1 MNEEDY
7 KIAIELY
14 QRIKHVIIGYSLYEV
29 KIELAKKISEYEA
42 EIWNAEMPP
51 MTSKEARENIKN
63 GE

>member
-7 KIAIELY
+7 KIAIERY
-14 QRIKHVIIGYSLYEV
+14 QRIKHIIDHLYEV

-42 EIWNAEMPP
+42 EIWNAGMPP